1 MVKHTSATRLT
12 LEEATRLREQACDL
26 LNRLMVDR
34 EQSERR
40 FAEAGKRDAMKT
52 VTGRTA
58 LDCAVASTREMIQN
72 MDALLAELQGEV
84 ASTNAAPRP
93 QQTVI
98 TTRPMSWPGSRFAA
112 KSPLLTGSVSAS
124 T

>member
-72 MDALLAELQGEV
+72 MDALLAELQGEI
-84 ASTNAAPRP
+84 ASNAAPRP
-93 QQTVI
+93 QQAMI
-98 TTRPMSWPGSRFAA
+98 TTRPISWPGSRFAA